1 MTSTHSSRGALRR
14 LWQAASASAAALL
27 IGACGGG
34 GGDVAGVGTG
44 GTGSFSVGTVT
55 GFGSVYVNGVRY
67 EDNGARVLDD
77 DGNQK
82 FIGTDDNPL
91 RLGMVVEVSGTV
103 DDSGSA
109 RTATQISYGAEIKG
123 PVTAVDA
130 AAGSFTVF
138 GIEVRTTSATLYAN
152 FGGVAALAP
161 GNVVEVHGH
170 PDAGGRIVATL
181 VGREA
186 ATVAIFVVGGGEYR
200 LRGAVEGLSGSNPA
214 YTFAVRGVQV
224 RTTDDTRFDGLP
236 AAGAPVALR
245 LNPAVQ
251 SDGRYRVERLKLRR
265 SAYEVSGAAE
275 GEVEGYV
282 TDFNGSTG
290 TLRVAGYAV
299 RLAPGVAYEDGVAAD
314 LKNGVRVEVKGRI
327 EAGVL
332 VTARIEFESR
342 DGDGD
347 GNDDDV
353 SGGSE
358 ELKFNG
364 VAVCA
369 SCAATSGSF
378 TVQGIRLDYDA
389 ATQFE
394 DGLSGPTL
402 NGRTVEVKSVAV
414 SGASGSVYRATRIKL
429 DD

>member
-1 MTSTHSSRGALRR
+1 MKSKHSSSGLRR
-14 LWQAASASAAALL
+14 LLQAALASATALL
-27 IGACGGG
+27 VGACGG

-44 GTGSFSVGTVT
+44 GTGSFSVGTIT

-67 EDNGARVLDD
+67 EDNGAKVFDD

-82 FIGTDDNPL
+82 VIGIDDNPL
-91 RLGMVVEVSGTV
+91 RLGMVVEVTGTV
-103 DDSGSA
+103 DDSGSV
-109 RTATQISYGAEIKG
+109 RTATQFSYGAELKG

-130 AAGSFTVF
+130 TAGTFTVF
-138 GIEVRTTSATLYAN
+138 GIGVRTTSTTLFAGV
-152 FGGVAALAP
+152 GGVATLAA

-170 PDAGGRIVATL
+170 PDAAGRIVATL
-181 VGREA
+181 VEREA
-186 ATVAIFVVGGGEYR
+186 GTVAEFIAGGGEYR

-214 YTFAVRGVQV
+214 YTFAVRGLQV
-224 RTTDDTRFDGLP
+224 RTDAATRFDGLP
-236 AAGAPVALR
+236 SAGAPVALR
-245 LNPAVQ
+245 LNPALQ

-265 SAYEVSGAAE
+265 SGYEVSGTAE

-282 TDFNGSTG
+282 TDFNAGTG

-299 RLAPGVAYEDGVAAD
+299 RLAPGVAYEDGFAAD
-314 LKNGVRVEVKGRI
+314 LKNGVRVEAKGRV

-332 VTARIEFESR
+332 VAARVEFKSLDS
-342 DGDGD
+342 DGDGKD
-347 GNDDDV
+347 EDV
-353 SGGSE
+353 SGEPEDLTFKG
-358 ELKFNG
+358 LATC
-364 VAVCA
+364 V

-394 DGLSGPTL
+394 DGLSGPAL

-414 SGASGSVYRATRIKL
+414 AGASGSVYRATRIKL